1 MRNTGM
7 KKLALLAALSMGLP
21 NTAPAQDAP
30 WGCHVLLC
38 AASSA
43 PSWQG
48 VPSCVPPMTRLIA
61 AMKLPGFSWPTCPQ
75 AGTGAPGHE
84 PFEECPTGYKV
95 YEPDD
100 GNGKGSPAWCKKP
113 DICSGRGSDA
123 ICKTGEIVP
132 RPIRQDPYY
141 FDIRN
146 SEGQSNRHWFNLR
159 Y

>member
-1 MRNTGM
+1 M
-7 KKLALLAALSMGLP
+7 KKLALLAALSIGLP

-61 AMKLPGFSWPTCPQ
+61 AMKLPGFSWPICPQ
-75 AGTGAPGHE
+75 AGTGAPGLE
-84 PFEECPTGYKV
+84 PFEDCPAGYAV
-95 YEPDD
+95 HAQED
-100 GNGKGSPAWCKKP
+100 GNGRGGSPAFCKKP

-123 ICKTGEIVP
+123 MCTPGQIIQ
-132 RPIRQDPYY
+132 RPLRQKPYY

-146 SEGQSNRHWFNLR
+146 SEGQSSRHWFSLT